1 MNEELKRKL
10 AQIPPDI
17 LEEIEDEY
25 LSEMVV
31 ERMKYADLETSFSR
45 EDICKEFG
53 ITEEDIASVGDV
65 EIE

>member
-1 MNEELKRKL
+1 MNEELKKKL
-10 AQIPPDI
+10 AQIPPNV

-25 LSEMVV
+25 LSELVV
-31 ERMKYADLETSFSR
+31 ERMKHADFETSFSR

>member
-1 MNEELKRKL
+1 MNEELKKKL
-10 AQIPPDI
+10 SQIPPGI
-17 LEEIEDEY
+17 LEAIEDEY
-25 LSEMVV
+25 LSELVV
-31 ERMKYADLETSFSR
+31 ERMKHADLETSFSR